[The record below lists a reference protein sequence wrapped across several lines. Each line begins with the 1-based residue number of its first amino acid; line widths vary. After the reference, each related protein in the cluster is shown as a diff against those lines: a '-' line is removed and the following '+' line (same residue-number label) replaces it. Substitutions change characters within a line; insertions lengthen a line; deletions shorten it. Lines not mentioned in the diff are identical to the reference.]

1 MRRAAYLTPGA
12 DLGTGVELARR
23 AETLG
28 YESAWVTHGL
38 ARDSFVVLGAY
49 AAATTRL
56 RLGNGVVPIYP
67 RHPVAMAQAALT
79 LAELSGGRFTLGIG
93 VSHRASMEQMLGL
106 ALTDPIA
113 VMREYVS
120 VLRGA
125 LAGAVAFEGAYF
137 RVKWTL
143 GLPAR
148 PAPPPLYLA
157 ALSPSM
163 LETAGEVADGVVLW
177 LCPPAYVRDGDRLVL
192 ADPVTTGYR
201 MPTEAEWEFA
211 SRFDGSR
218 ATRKYPWGN
227 NLPVPAKSGNWGDA
241 AAIYLTPVTITGYD
255 DGYRVA
261 APVGSF
267 APNPL
272 GLYDMGSNVFEW
284 TTDRYSIYVVGPDFL
299 STDPVGPKTGDNY
312 VIRGAS
318 WLTGKVPELRLAA
331 RDSGNTARP
340 DLGFRIAR
348 YAE

>member
-1 MRRAAYLTPGA
+1 VRRAAYLIPGR
-12 DLGTGVELARR
+12 DLATAVRLARQ
-23 AETLG
+23 ADALG
-28 YESAWVTHGL
+28 YHSAWVTHGVG
-38 ARDSFVVLGAY
+38 RDSFVVLSAY

-56 RLGNGVVPIYP
+56 GLGNGVVPIYP

-79 LAELSGGRFTLGIG
+79 LAELSGGRFVLGVG

-177 LCPPAYVRDGDRLVL
+177 LCPPAYVRDV
-192 ADPVTTGYR
+192 A
-201 MPTEAEWEFA
+201 
-211 SRFDGSR
+211 
-218 ATRKYPWGN
+218 
-227 NLPVPAKSGNWGDA
+227 VPALARGRRRAGKT
-241 AAIYLTPVTITGYD
+241 L
-255 DGYRVA
+255 DGFEVVA
-261 APVGSF
+261 AV
-267 APNPL
+267 PL
-272 GLYDMGSNVFEW
+272 AV
-284 TTDRYSIYVVGPDFL
+284 TDDRA
-299 STDPVGPKTGDNY
+299 
-312 VIRGAS
+312 GAREAFRD
-318 WLTGKVPELRLAA
+318 EL
-331 RDSGNTARP
+331 
-340 DLGFRIAR
+340 AR
-348 YAE
+348 YAALPFYRAMLERSGLGAHLAAFDRDGRVPAALAEALGAVGPAAEGRALVAAYREAGVTLPAIRPITTPEAPWFAPTLEAAAGW

>member
-1 MRRAAYLTPGA
+1 VRRAAYLIPGR
-12 DLGTGVELARR
+12 DLATAVRLARQ
-23 AETLG
+23 ADALG
-28 YESAWVTHGL
+28 YHSAWVTHGVG
-38 ARDSFVVLGAY
+38 RDSFVVLSAY

-56 RLGNGVVPIYP
+56 GLGNGVVPIYP

-79 LAELSGGRFTLGIG
+79 LAELSGGRFVLGVG

-177 LCPPAYVRDGDRLVL
+177 LCPPAYVRDV
-192 ADPVTTGYR
+192 A
-201 MPTEAEWEFA
+201 
-211 SRFDGSR
+211 
-218 ATRKYPWGN
+218 
-227 NLPVPAKSGNWGDA
+227 VPALARGRQRAGKT
-241 AAIYLTPVTITGYD
+241 L
-255 DGYRVA
+255 DGFEVVA
-261 APVGSF
+261 AV
-267 APNPL
+267 PL
-272 GLYDMGSNVFEW
+272 AV
-284 TTDRYSIYVVGPDFL
+284 TDDRA
-299 STDPVGPKTGDNY
+299 
-312 VIRGAS
+312 GAREAFRD
-318 WLTGKVPELRLAA
+318 EL
-331 RDSGNTARP
+331 
-340 DLGFRIAR
+340 AR
-348 YAE
+348 YAALPFYRAMLERSGLGAHLAAFDRDGRVPAALAEALGAVGPAAEGRALVAAYREAGVTLPAIRPITTPEAPWCAPTLEAAAGW